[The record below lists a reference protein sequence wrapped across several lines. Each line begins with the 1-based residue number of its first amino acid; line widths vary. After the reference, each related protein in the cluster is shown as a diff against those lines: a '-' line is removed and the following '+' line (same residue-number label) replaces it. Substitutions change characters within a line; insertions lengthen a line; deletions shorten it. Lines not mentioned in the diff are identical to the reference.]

1 MGSIADDIVLHDLKM
16 LIELIWRVTFNFLF
30 ISCCGVFIVFMYFFL
45 FCLTGLRLGNLSRK
59 NIIMRSGRLQLYRWA
74 TTLLKNDADFATGI
88 SGTETGFCLK
98 FSLLGVV
105 YVNKTT

>member
-1 MGSIADDIVLHDLKM
+1 
-16 LIELIWRVTFNFLF
+16 
-30 ISCCGVFIVFMYFFL
+30 
-45 FCLTGLRLGNLSRK
+45 
-59 NIIMRSGRLQLYRWA
+59 MRSGRLQLYRWA